1 MFIAGVIGYP
11 LNRTYSP
18 LIHNTAFRKLKIQG
32 VYYPMRVLPD
42 AFGTIISLL
51 KQLKFN
57 GANITNP
64 YKKEVLKYL
73 DLIDDTANEIGA
85 VNTVL
90 IQENKSIGFNT
101 DFYGFKKSLSEH
113 NINLRDKN
121 VLLIGA
127 GGVACACAY
136 VIKDEDPGQVFIANR
151 TIRKAQEITKLCKA
165 DVIGFDQIKK
175 VVKYIDVVI
184 NATSI
189 DLQNMIVPALKDGS
203 IYYDVNYKF
212 KKLKQ
217 RRIFQVNGI
226 SMFIYQAALSFSLW
240 TKKKPPIAIMK
251 RALKGGV
258 K

>member
-11 LNRTYSP
+11 LNQTYSP

-32 VYYPMRVLPD
+32 VYYPMCVLPD

-73 DLIDDTANEIGA
+73 DLIDDTANAIGA

-113 NINLRDKN
+113 NINLRDKTI
-121 VLLIGA
+121 LLIGA
-127 GGVACACAY
+127 GGVARACAY
-136 VIKDEDPGQVFIANR
+136 VLKNEHAGQVFIANR
-151 TIRKAQEITKLCKA
+151 TISKAEEITSFCKA
-165 DVIGFDQIKK
+165 EVIGFEQING
-175 VVKYIDVVI
+175 VAKYIDVVI

-189 DLQNMIVPALKDGS
+189 DLQNMVVPALKDGS

-212 KKLKQ
+212 KKNKQ
-217 RRIFQVNGI
+217 RNIFQVNGI

-240 TKKKPPIAIMK
+240 TKKEPPVAIMK
-251 RALKGGV
+251 RALKGGA

>member
-1 MFIAGVIGYP
+1 MFITGVIGYP
-11 LNRTYSP
+11 LNQTYSP

-32 VYYPMRVLPD
+32 VYYPMRVLSD

-57 GANITNP
+57 GVNITTP

-73 DLIDDTANEIGA
+73 DLIDDTANAIGA

-90 IQENKSIGFNT
+90 IQENQSIGFNT
-101 DFYGFKKSLSEH
+101 DFYGFKKSLSEL
-113 NINLRDKN
+113 NINLRDKT

-136 VIKDEDPGQVFIANR
+136 VLKDEHSRQIFIANR
-151 TIRKAQEITKLCKA
+151 TVCKADDITRLCKA
-165 DVIGFDQIKK
+165 EVIGFEQIKE
-175 VVKYIDVVI
+175 VAKYIDVVI

-189 DLQNMIVPALKDGS
+189 DLQNMVIPALNEGS

-226 SMFIYQAALSFSLW
+226 GMFIYQAALSFSLW